1 MLLHAWCTFVH
12 DSCSN
17 LEIAPVAVQ
26 LVVVETALNTAHG
39 SAHGNEI
46 CRQDCLTFA
55 HAAAP
60 GSHEQVR
67 CTRLSGAG
75 WAGCLCGMGRKCSS
89 LLVPLSCCPTRLCV
103 FSRQAGSTR
112 WPQSAAAHLRGT

>member
-1 MLLHAWCTFVH
+1 MARGRRGAGLHRSCVSRCSGVRLHGLGRFPLLKVRSPHTT
-12 DSCSN
+12 
-17 LEIAPVAVQ
+17 LQ

-67 CTRLSGAG
+67 CGAARGAG
-75 WAGCLCGMGRKCSS
+75 IGR
-89 LLVPLSCCPTRLCV
+89 
-103 FSRQAGSTR
+103 A
-112 WPQSAAAHLRGT
+112 

>member
-1 MLLHAWCTFVH
+1 MPGALRQQSPCCDFAQSLAFT
-12 DSCSN
+12 
-17 LEIAPVAVQ
+17 PQ

-46 CRQDCLTFA
+46 SRQDCLTFA

-67 CTRLSGAG
+67 CDFWGEN
-75 WAGCLCGMGRKCSS
+75 CPVMGHAAPAHEVCS
-89 LLVPLSCCPTRLCV
+89 
-103 FSRQAGSTR
+103 
-112 WPQSAAAHLRGT
+112 

>member
-1 MLLHAWCTFVH
+1 MAFGWAAVLSCTDLSMRGAFASAQVAE
-12 DSCSN
+12 D
-17 LEIAPVAVQ
+17 LPLAPHPTQSHPTPPHLTTLQ

-67 CTRLSGAG
+67 CGAARGAG
-75 WAGCLCGMGRKCSS
+75 IGR
-89 LLVPLSCCPTRLCV
+89 
-103 FSRQAGSTR
+103 A
-112 WPQSAAAHLRGT
+112 